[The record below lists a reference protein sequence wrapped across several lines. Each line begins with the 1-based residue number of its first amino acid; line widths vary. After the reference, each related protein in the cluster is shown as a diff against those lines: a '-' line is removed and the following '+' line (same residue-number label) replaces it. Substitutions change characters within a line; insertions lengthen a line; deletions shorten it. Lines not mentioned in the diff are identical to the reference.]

1 MGNGC
6 IDALPGCSQ
15 QERRRDLY
23 ISWVPAVLWSWILFY
38 FAADIKPSFFS
49 IDRIPVKMADSS
61 HAHSQ
66 QMSPADAGSDSQDT
80 HNQGHVFQPPQPL
93 SQPATVGIATEPTQA
108 FYYPPQQ
115 YGSVTDPATVI
126 SPQQYYYA
134 QQASQVGNPS
144 VDDQQVY
151 YVPQLLQQPG
161 WTADSTAN
169 NFYWQ
174 QQWSNPNHAA
184 YSQYTPAHNQ
194 HPAPDS
200 IQEAQS
206 PDLQF
211 KQPPLLSS
219 EEVTTRHMSS
229 PHAVPQPGAKNNM
242 KKWKR
247 FWPRSKD
254 YMQKFQDNLK
264 DKLSGNSGHR
274 GFRQIYLP
282 TTRMNNQ
289 DSDSDAGPTGESK
302 VVYRIGTAEAEDID
316 DLGKVHKVDG
326 KLTYLNQFHQRTRK
340 FLDVAVYLS
349 PTRSTPR
356 RLIVQATDHVI
367 KTRLDRGDWIRT
379 KVRGSVPLVLAMS
392 EWALSPFQTQGF
404 WSKTKGTCRLF
415 VVAIPVQI
423 LLALP
428 FLGNYNEDDK
438 VTDTY
443 TDYPGYYWEWP
454 KYAVNE
460 LDMSPAALEKHSEG
474 YKKSLSVAK
483 RAARPRLL
491 YAKVNGEWKTIQ
503 GDSFENS
510 TRRYIFISYMWNM
523 FPNADGAE
531 KAHELARNIAE
542 HERFDAYWM
551 DRELV
556 NGDSPAETDY
566 DVYTLCDTVRGSAKV
581 CLMMD
586 KDGTTQRLDWGS
598 RMWTLMEGLLA
609 PGDYITYCFR
619 DAEGQLVTR
628 NIRKIEMTASFWRV
642 HESEF
647 TDDKEAVRI
656 LAEHYA
662 NVLTLSRLEL
672 LPATITAL
680 STKKRA
686 EFTGSDL
693 AYAVMGFLHY
703 RIERHKATT
712 VFQNLARL
720 SLGNDSDELVE
731 RMLCLLPKPSNKDIF
746 ETLSER
752 DEYGTFLHHITP
764 QCQVVGVAHEDE
776 TVILDSCRAIHI
788 RWKDFPRATV
798 QRDVGLG
805 KMLAVF
811 FLAFGIWWL
820 MFGIE
825 MSLAYIPY
833 FAGFV
838 DLAAEGKSDVGW
850 VVAGFLFVGLLLSAP
865 SPFSVRRLFG
875 GTVLKSTPN
884 LVGFEG
890 VMPIAQLE
898 KIVFGNAEGRLT
910 YAPSATPFSREH
922 RENYER
928 RGKEPLWI
936 DNPDSALDDLKA
948 KKLLPSDRHQLF
960 TLVDMGELTV
970 TIFAAER
977 PPTVALLC
985 GKEGG
990 MLRAV
995 LCSWRFET
1003 DCLYRETVVRMPTR
1017 VWEVAEPK
1025 GWLKMCLRSQDDHRH
1040 RESLMK
1046 Q

>member
-1 MGNGC
+1 
-6 IDALPGCSQ
+6 
-15 QERRRDLY
+15 
-23 ISWVPAVLWSWILFY
+23 
-38 FAADIKPSFFS
+38 
-49 IDRIPVKMADSS
+49 MADSS

-66 QMSPADAGSDSQDT
+66 QQSPPNAGSDSQDT
-80 HNQGHVFQPPQPL
+80 DNHGHVYPPPQPL
-93 SQPATVGIATEPTQA
+93 PQPGTVGDATEPTQA
-108 FYYPPQQ
+108 FDYQSQQ
-115 YGSVTDPATVI
+115 YGSVIDPATLFAQ
-126 SPQQYYYA
+126 QQYYFA
-134 QQASQVGNPS
+134 QQASQAGNPS
-144 VDDQQVY
+144 VNSQQAY
-151 YVPQLLQQPG
+151 YAPHPLQQPG
-161 WTADSTAN
+161 WPADPAAINTQL
-169 NFYWQ
+169 YWQ
-174 QQWSNPNHAA
+174 QQLSSSHLAA
-184 YSQYTPAHNQ
+184 YSQYNPPYDQ
-194 HPAPDS
+194 QSAPDS
-200 IQEAQS
+200 IQEVQS
-206 PDLQF
+206 PDPQH
-211 KQPPLLSS
+211 KQQPLLTS
-219 EEVTTRHMSS
+219 EHVTPRQMPSTQ
-229 PHAVPQPGAKNNM
+229 ADPQPVV
-242 KKWKR
+242 KKSGMRWRR
-247 FWPRSKD
+247 FWPWGKD
-254 YMQKFQDNLK
+254 YMQKFEDNLK
-264 DKLSGNSGHR
+264 DKLSGKSGHKA
-274 GFRQIYLP
+274 FRRIYFP
-282 TTRMNNQ
+282 SQPGNSQGNGI
-289 DSDSDAGPTGESK
+289 DVSGESM

-316 DLGKVHKVDG
+316 GLGKVHKIDG
-326 KLTYLNQFHQRTRK
+326 KLTYVNQFHQRTRK

-349 PTRSTPR
+349 PTRFTPR

-367 KTRLDRGDWIRT
+367 KTRSDRGGDWIRT

-392 EWALSPFQTQGF
+392 EWALFPFKTQGF
-404 WSKTKGTCRLF
+404 WAKTKGTFRLF
-415 VVAIPVQI
+415 VVAIPLQV

-428 FLGNYNEDDK
+428 FLGDYDNDDE

-443 TDYPGYYWEWP
+443 TDYPGYYWSWP

-460 LDMSPAALEKHSEG
+460 LDMSPVSRETRSEG
-474 YKKSLSVAK
+474 YKLSLDVTK
-483 RAARPRLL
+483 RASRPRLL
-491 YAKVNGEWKTIQ
+491 YAKVNGEWTIIR
-503 GDSFENS
+503 GDTYENS
-510 TRRYIFISYMWNM
+510 ARRYIFISYMWRM
-523 FPNADGAE
+523 FPDADGAV
-531 KAHELARNIAE
+531 KAHNLARRIVE
-542 HERFDAYWM
+542 HEGFDAYWM

-556 NGDSPAETDY
+556 NKDSGADTDY
-566 DVYTLCDTVRGSAKV
+566 DVYTLCDTVRGSSKV

-586 KDGTTQRLDWGS
+586 RDGTTQRLDWGS

-609 PGDYITYCFR
+609 PGNITYCFL
-619 DAEGQLVTR
+619 DAEGRLVTKE
-628 NIRKIEMTASFWRV
+628 IGKVEMTASFWRV
-642 HESEF
+642 PPHIEY
-647 TDDKEAVRI
+647 TDNMEAVRI

-680 STKKRA
+680 STKDRT

-703 RIERHKATT
+703 RIERQDEWTT

-731 RMLCLLPKPSNKDIF
+731 RMLCLLPKPSTKDIF

-752 DEYGTFLHHITP
+752 DEYRTFLHQIKP

-798 QRDVGLG
+798 QRDVGFG
-805 KMLAVF
+805 KVLAVF

-820 MFGIE
+820 TFGIQ
-825 MSLAYIPY
+825 MSLGYIPY
-833 FAGFV
+833 FAGLV
-838 DLAAEGKSDVGW
+838 TLADKQNGRSYVGW
-850 VVAGFLFVGLLLSAP
+850 VIAGFFFVGLLLSAP
-865 SPFSVRRLFG
+865 SPFSVRRLYG

-898 KIVFGNAEGRLT
+898 KIIFGNVEGRLT

-928 RGKEPLWI
+928 RGREPDWI
-936 DNPDSALDDLKA
+936 DNPDSALNDLKD

-1025 GWLKMCLRSQDDHRH
+1025 GWLKLCLRSQDEYRR
-1040 RESLMK
+1040 REPVKKEEKRKRDKK
-1046 Q
+1046 QEDARLKREAEEAAQKEAGGAVKKTA